1 VIHRVSTLA
10 SVLLATTALAGC
22 PSGSDPPTTSAES
35 SAPTT
40 DTAPGAATPS
50 DPAAQTARERERAAQ
65 PPPRAEEP
73 VADLDLAVR
82 LGLVPPEPVRVS
94 MLLTHPDIREIV
106 RYDGELAVRPLDGI
120 AASPTYNAT
129 RLAAGDGYGF
139 ALQLWRLKEAR
150 QVIPR
155 FERLRDTWIIAT
167 PSPTPVGDASFF
179 GEYAGIR
186 HLVFSHRASRSV
198 AAITC
203 QASLCTDEHAQAL
216 AERILSRL

>member
-1 VIHRVSTLA
+1 VIDRVSTLA
-10 SVLLATTALAGC
+10 SVLLTTTVLAGC
-22 PSGSDPPTTSAES
+22 PSGSDPPATLAEP
-35 SAPTT
+35 SAPTA
-40 DTAPGAATPS
+40 DTATGTATPS
-50 DPAAQTARERERAAQ
+50 EPAAQTPRDRDRAAQ
-65 PPPRAEEP
+65 PPRAEEP

-139 ALQLWRLKEAR
+139 ALQLWRLEEAR

-203 QASLCTDEHAQAL
+203 QATLCSEEHAQAL